1 MGILSCNTQKERHNV
16 FRLLHVKTT
25 SNCFISE
32 EKKHNAPVALVDF
45 MSPAEWGERGGA
57 ASRRRRLR
65 FQTDCLTVE
74 RLEWNRGEASEGG
87 KRKADERE

>member
-1 MGILSCNTQKERHNV
+1 MNIET
-16 FRLLHVKTT
+16 RLLSYSSTKPA
-25 SNCFISE
+25 SNCFISKE
-32 EKKHNAPVALVDF
+32 EKHTAPVTLVYS
-45 MSPAEWGERGGA
+45 MSPAEWGARGGA

>member
-1 MGILSCNTQKERHNV
+1 
-16 FRLLHVKTT
+16 
-25 SNCFISE
+25 
-32 EKKHNAPVALVDF
+32 
-45 MSPAEWGERGGA
+45 MSPAEWGERAGA

-74 RLEWNRGEASEGG
+74 RLEWNRGETSEGG